1 MKGDAGRP
9 LGWEMQRLT
18 RRDVAEIFI
27 AVALTVA
34 ALAIG
39 VSYVVEAT
47 ETVEDGGVRTT
58 ATSGAPHGK
67 QR

>member
-1 MKGDAGRP
+1 
-9 LGWEMQRLT
+9 MQRLT